1 MQVRVENFEKVFFV
15 VADINSYTPHY
26 TVELCVLPDCRDT
39 EQQQI
44 QDKKN
49 LYLSKKNPS
58 KIEFNDHLSP

>member
-26 TVELCVLPDCRDT
+26 TVEFCVLPDCRDT

-44 QDKKN
+44 QDKKKFI
-49 LYLSKKNPS
+49 SIKK
-58 KIEFNDHLSP
+58 

>member
-26 TVELCVLPDCRDT
+26 AVELCVLSDCRDT

-49 LYLSKKNPS
+49 LYLSKKKS
-58 KIEFNDHLSP
+58 K